1 MCTWACVSPPPF
13 PIPLLQVQS
22 LRLSIQP
29 NVTEGASKVRNY
41 FLLVIA
47 ILQPLLMLWLTFGL
61 LNYSAI
67 AVVKSDGLDLES
79 NIS

>member
-1 MCTWACVSPPPF
+1 MYIMCLT
-13 PIPLLQVQS
+13 PIPTLLQVQS

-41 FLLVIA
+41 FLLIIA

-61 LNYSAI
+61 LTFSAP
-67 AVVKSDGLDLES
+67 AAANSDGLDLKS
-79 NIS
+79 SFR